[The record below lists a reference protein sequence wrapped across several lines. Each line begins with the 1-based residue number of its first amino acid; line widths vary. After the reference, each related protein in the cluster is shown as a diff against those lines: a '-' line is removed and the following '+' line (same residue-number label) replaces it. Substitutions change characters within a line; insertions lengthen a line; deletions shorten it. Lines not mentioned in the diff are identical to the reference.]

1 MSEALRRVAG
11 RVVPL
16 WRANVD
22 TDAIIPIDYCIN
34 RKRPHFDEGLF
45 RRWRVDAD
53 GAPIASFPL
62 NQERFRNAP
71 VLVAAE
77 NFGCGSSRE
86 MAVWALH
93 DAGFRCVIAPSFGE
107 IFFNNC
113 FQNGVLPLVLDT
125 AEAQTLAGRAE
136 SEDLDVEVDVE
147 ACELRAPG
155 DPPRVFRL
163 NPWRRQ
169 TLLEGLDPIAA
180 TLALGDPIAAFQH
193 ADRERRPWVYRDGPR

>member
-1 MSEALRRVAG
+1 MSEPLRRVAG
-11 RVVPL
+11 RVAPL

-34 RKRPHFDEGLF
+34 RRRPHFDEGLF
-45 RRWRVDAD
+45 RRWRTDRD

-62 NQERFRNAP
+62 NQERFRGAP

-93 DAGFRCVIAPSFGE
+93 DSGFRCVIAPSFGE

-113 FQNGVLPLVLDT
+113 FQNGVLPLVLDASR
-125 AEAQTLAGRAE
+125 AETLARRAE
-136 SEDLDVEVDVE
+136 TEGLEVEVDVE
-147 ACELRAPG
+147 ACVLRAG
-155 DPPRVFRL
+155 DDPPLSFSM
-163 NPWRRQ
+163 NEWRRQ

-180 TLALGDPIAAFQH
+180 TLALSDRITAFQT
-193 ADRERRPWVYRDGPR
+193 ADRARRPWVYRDASR

>member
-1 MSEALRRVAG
+1 MSEPLRRVAG
-11 RVVPL
+11 RVAPL

-34 RKRPHFDEGLF
+34 RRRPHFDEGLF
-45 RRWRVDAD
+45 RRWRIAAD
-53 GAPIASFPL
+53 GAPIPSFPL
-62 NQERFRNAP
+62 NQERFRGAP

-93 DAGFRCVIAPSFGE
+93 DSGFRCVIAPSFGE

-113 FQNGVLPLVLDT
+113 FQNGVLPLVLDASR
-125 AEAQTLAGRAE
+125 AETLARRAE
-136 SEDLDVEVDVE
+136 TEGLEVEVDVE
-147 ACELRAPG
+147 ACVLRAG
-155 DPPRVFRL
+155 DDPPLSFSM
-163 NPWRRQ
+163 NEWRRQ

-180 TLALGDPIAAFQH
+180 TLALSDRITAFQT
-193 ADRERRPWVYRDGPR
+193 ADRARRPWVYRDASR

>member
-1 MSEALRRVAG
+1 MSEALREVAG

-34 RKRPHFDEGLF
+34 RSRPHFDAGLF
-45 RRWRVDAD
+45 RRWRYHNDD
-53 GAPIASFPL
+53 SEISEFPL
-62 NQERFRNAP
+62 NQARYRGAV

-107 IFFNNC
+107 IFYNNC
-113 FQNGVLPLVLDT
+113 FQNGVLPLVLEREL
-125 AEAQTLAGRAE
+125 AEALAQRAARE
-136 SEDLDVEVDVE
+136 DQQVRVDLDR
-147 ACELRAPG
+147 CEIWGIAEGVQR
-155 DPPRVFRL
+155 FSL
-163 NPWRRQ
+163 NELRRQ
-169 TLLEGLDPIAA
+169 TLLRGLDPIAA
-180 TLALGDPIAAFQH
+180 TLELGERITAFQ
-193 ADRERRPWVYRDGPR
+193 DRDRGLRPWVYRENPR